1 MNANINDRVF
11 AVQTQIAVV
20 QAGKRKD
27 VFGDLEHGDG
37 IDRLAVFFYLLGLVN
52 QRLGAAAQGVP
63 NLVDLLALGKIAF
76 QGHQPASRLSEILAL
91 NRVLGMRGQE
101 PSHLHLHRRL
111 LAIFFGQPR
120 SQVERGAPVLGVR
133 MDAQLVNLDVLQFRA
148 QGVQQVVPFIPLAY
162 AAQPGRFVEAND
174 RGQNFLR
181 RLEHLQARQILLA
194 VLRFALETAG
204 QEVID
209 LAQGDTFVVVDAGK
223 LSAQVRVRP
232 IDLPLVVEDLQRD
245 PARELRVIA
254 HVLGDGLHDEDLV
267 AAPHGHDIVGNG
279 QRLEKLTDQR
289 ILALLG
295 LALQIG
301 GLPRLALGCRLIVV
315 IFIADAQWG
324 FAFALA

>member
-1 MNANINDRVF
+1 M
-11 AVQTQIAVV
+11 

-37 IDRLAVFFYLLGLVN
+37 IDRLAVFFHLLGLVN

-101 PSHLHLHRRL
+101 PSH
-111 LAIFFGQPR
+111 
-120 SQVERGAPVLGVR
+120 QVERGAPVLGVR

-267 AAPHGHDIVGNG
+267 APPHGHDIVGNG